1 MKKYLV
7 KWAVGGQEEI
17 EAKTSEEARE
27 LADDVCCEAVWEDF
41 DVSEVEETTPE

>member
-1 MKKYLV
+1 MKKYMV

-17 EAKTSEEARE
+17 EAKTPEEARE
-27 LADDVCCEAVWEDF
+27 LADDACCVAEWEDF